1 MCMRMPG
8 YFGDLEDGRSLE
20 GIGGNLDGAVEQEE
34 EDEPDEACVGEQEED
49 DEPDKEDPLQV
60 EE

>member
-1 MCMRMPG
+1 M
-8 YFGDLEDGRSLE
+8 E